1 MITVGGRE
9 IDLDRAVQAAAALYH
24 AGQWDKA
31 ERLCGAVLTA
41 QPQCF
46 DALTLLGIIA
56 AQTGRIRQA
65 VDWLQRAVVAKP
77 DEAAAHNN
85 YGNVLATEQP
95 EEALQSFNRA
105 VALAPD
111 YAEAHNNRGNVLK
124 GLGRLEEALAS
135 YDCALKLS
143 ADDAET
149 HCNRGLTLNALRR
162 FNEALSSFERA
173 LELKP
178 SYADAHHSR
187 GSVLRELGRLDEAVL
202 AYDQALCAKPDYTEA
217 YYLRGITLRE
227 LGRLEEAS
235 SSYERLLAFNP
246 NHVEALYNRGLIQQG
261 SGRLAE
267 ALNSYER
274 ALASDP
280 EHKWLRGVRL
290 HARMQLC
297 DWVGVVEETR
307 DLTSRIER
315 SKKATTPFVMLSLT
329 DSPSLH
335 RTVAQDWVE
344 DRHARKDDLGAFS
357 PRTRGQKIRIGYY
370 SADYHNHA
378 TAFLMAELFERHD
391 RTRFDIV
398 AFSYGPDH
406 QDAMRRRLA
415 SAFDEFIDVRAKSDR
430 QIAQLSRDMQ
440 IDIAV
445 DLKGFTQDSR
455 TGIFSY
461 RAAPVQVNYLGYPG
475 TMGADY
481 IDYIVADETVIPAD
495 SRAYYSEKVVYLP
508 GSYQVNDSTR
518 PIADRNFTR
527 AELGLPEHSF
537 VYCCFNNSYKITP
550 ETFDG
555 WMRILKQ
562 VPDSVLWLL
571 EDNATAAQN
580 LRREAQAR
588 GVEPHRL
595 VFARRLPLPEH
606 LARHRI
612 ADLFVDTLPYNAHT
626 TASDALWAGLPVLT
640 LAGKSFAARVAAS
653 LLNALELS
661 ELVTATQEE
670 YESLAVELARA
681 PERLA
686 ELRQKLQEKR
696 PTSLLFNTTSTAR
709 HLEDAY
715 QQMHERSM
723 AGLPSEHI
731 WVTDQSQLVDPLAT
745 VRLGHR

>member
-1 MITVGGRE
+1 
-9 IDLDRAVQAAAALYH
+9 
-24 AGQWDKA
+24 
-31 ERLCGAVLTA
+31 
-41 QPQCF
+41 
-46 DALTLLGIIA
+46 
-56 AQTGRIRQA
+56 
-65 VDWLQRAVVAKP
+65 
-77 DEAAAHNN
+77 
-85 YGNVLATEQP
+85 
-95 EEALQSFNRA
+95 
-105 VALAPD
+105 
-111 YAEAHNNRGNVLK
+111 
-124 GLGRLEEALAS
+124 LAS
-135 YDCALKLS
+135 YDCALKLA

-149 HCNRGLTLNALRR
+149 HCNRGLALNALRR
-162 FNEALSSFERA
+162 LNEALQSFERA
-173 LELKP
+173 LKLKP

-202 AYDQALCAKPDYTEA
+202 AYDQALCAKPDYAEA

-227 LGRLEEAS
+227 LGRLEEAL

-261 SGRLAE
+261 SGRLEE

-274 ALASDP
+274 ALSIDL

-297 DWVGVVEETR
+297 DWASVVEETR

-344 DRHARKDDLGAFS
+344 DRHAGKDDLGAFS
-357 PRTRGQKIRIGYY
+357 ERTRGQKIRIGYY

-406 QDAMRRRLA
+406 QDAMRHRLV
-415 SAFDEFIDVRAKSDR
+415 SAFDEFIDVCAKSDR
-430 QIAQLSRDMQ
+430 EIAQLSRDMQ

-461 RAAPVQVNYLGYPG
+461 RVAPVQVNYLGYPG

-518 PIADRNFTR
+518 QIPDRNFTR
-527 AELGLPEHSF
+527 AELGLPEQGF

-562 VPDSVLWLL
+562 VPESVLWLL
-571 EDNATAAQN
+571 ADNATAAQN
-580 LRREAQAR
+580 LQREAQAR
-588 GVEPHRL
+588 GVDAQRL

-606 LARHRI
+606 LARHRV
-612 ADLFVDTLPYNAHT
+612 ADLFIDTLPYNAHT

-653 LLNALELS
+653 LLNALELP
-661 ELVTATQEE
+661 ELVTTTQDQ

-681 PERLA
+681 PGRLA
-686 ELRQKLQEKR
+686 ELRQRLQER
-696 PTSLLFNTTSTAR
+696 RITSPLFDTTGTAR
-709 HLEDAY
+709 HLENAY
-715 QQMHERSM
+715 QKMYERHL
-723 AGLPSEHI
+723 AGLPPEHI
-731 WVTDQSQLVDPLAT
+731 WVVEQPRPADPLVCHLIT
-745 VRLGHR
+745 VE